1 MRYDKRIREGDLP
14 GNSGIPKVLTAK
26 PGGEDV
32 AVFPEKMVKQ
42 MVCPKGRGGGEKSHI
57 LAACSR
63 RKHIAA
69 NIIGFGLLLVLGAVF
84 LAGCGNGDSGSSESE
99 KYTPHDAIKLV
110 GEAASESY
118 LKISSTIEGEAA
130 VSVTEGG
137 CLALHDATIWKI
149 GDEASSLPDGR
160 GGVRGGQPPGARGP
174 EQLSE
179 AGGPQQLP
187 GPPENANPGP
197 GATHAGVY
205 AGSRGT
211 ISLSNV
217 SIETDVWEGQGLYA
231 SGEGSSITL
240 VNGTITT
247 DGRSAYGVF
256 ATHKGAV
263 AVENVTIIT
272 RGEHSSA
279 LATFRG
285 NGTVTAVGGTYTAF
299 GKYSSGIFSAG
310 DISVSG
316 VICKSVL
323 DRAAVLEG
331 GSRITLKDS
340 ILWSQEKGGVLICQ
354 SFSGDVLVGPSRFE
368 MTGGSVSS
376 DDGPLFYV
384 TNTAGLI
391 FLKQVDL
398 HASSG
403 ILLEALKG
411 EWRSDLVWHK
421 PVQGGTVTLVA
432 ENQIL
437 SGDIIVDEFSSVIA
451 TLKNG
456 TTLTGAVNTDD
467 QGKDVRLTL
476 DATSTWR
483 VTADSHITSLTFYD
497 GVSDAGI
504 TNITGNGH
512 TVFYDEAASPALGG
526 KTYDLPKGGK
536 LMPK

>member
-1 MRYDKRIREGDLP
+1 M
-14 GNSGIPKVLTAK
+14 
-26 PGGEDV
+26 
-32 AVFPEKMVKQ
+32 KQ
-42 MVCPKGRGGGEKSHI
+42 MICLKLTGRGNGKRPHI
-57 LAACSR
+57 LPACSR
-63 RKHIAA
+63 NLIAA
-69 NIIGFGLLLVLGAVF
+69 IIIGFGLILVLGAVF
-84 LAGCGNGDSGSSESE
+84 LAGCGNGNPETSESE
-99 KYTPHDAIKLV
+99 KHTPHDAIKLV
-110 GEAASESY
+110 GETASESY
-118 LKISSTIEGEAA
+118 LKISSAIEGEAA

-149 GDEASSLPDGR
+149 GDEASSLPDGMA
-160 GGVRGGQPPGARGP
+160 GVRGGQPPEARGP
-174 EQLSE
+174 ES
-179 AGGPQQLP
+179 
-187 GPPENANPGP
+187 PPEARGHRPTPGLPENPSPGP

-205 AGSRGT
+205 AGSRGI

-217 SIETDVWEGQGLYA
+217 SIETAGWEGQGLYA

-247 DGRSAYGVF
+247 DGHSAYGVF
-256 ATHKGAV
+256 ATHKGVV

-285 NGTVTAVGGTYTAF
+285 NGTVTADGGTYTAF

-316 VICKSVL
+316 VICKSVS

-340 ILWSQEKGGVLICQ
+340 ILWSQEKGGVIICQ
-354 SFSGDVLVGPSRFE
+354 SFSGDAIVGPSRFK
-368 MTGGSVSS
+368 MTGGSIST
-376 DDGPLFYV
+376 DAGPLFYI

-398 HASSG
+398 YAPSG
-403 ILLEALKG
+403 ILMEALKG
-411 EWRSDLVWHK
+411 EWGSGGGLHK

-432 ENQIL
+432 ESQIL
-437 SGDIIVDEFSSVIA
+437 SGDIIVDEFSSVIT

-456 TTLTGAVNTDD
+456 TTLTGAVNADN

-476 DATSTWR
+476 DATSTWL
-483 VTADSHITSLTFYD
+483 VTADSHTTSLTFYD
-497 GVSDAGI
+497 GISDAGI
-504 TNITGNGH
+504 TSIVGNGH